1 MTNEEKNRFAA
12 ENLGLVHALCKRF
25 EGKGIEYE
33 ELYGAACLGLSK
45 AIDRFEPQRGLK
57 FSTYA
62 FPVIIGELKR
72 LFRDGGA
79 VHVSRG
85 MRELSLKISRLNSDH
100 LNRTGEEL
108 TAAQLSEML
117 GASAEEVCEALMCSQ
132 APISLTVDDDSG
144 EAQLEIPEEG
154 IEERLTARLSLR
166 QALDELGERDKKIIR
181 LRYYKGKTQ
190 TEVGKILEMSQVQVS
205 RREKKILFLLRE
217 KLG

>member
-1 MTNEEKNRFAA
+1 
-12 ENLGLVHALCKRF
+12 
-25 EGKGIEYE
+25 
-33 ELYGAACLGLSK
+33 
-45 AIDRFEPQRGLK
+45 
-57 FSTYA
+57 
-62 FPVIIGELKR
+62 
-72 LFRDGGA
+72 
-79 VHVSRG
+79 
-85 MRELSLKISRLNSDH
+85 
-100 LNRTGEEL
+100 
-108 TAAQLSEML
+108 ML
-117 GASAEEVCEALMCSQ
+117 GVSAEEVCEALMCSQ